1 MILHRLRDWLRP
13 ERIVDSMSVSGTG
26 YVGVDHTAVSR
37 IAFNE
42 ADERIYVYDRR
53 WRWSR

>member
-13 ERIVDSMSVSGTG
+13 ERCVFTFSPLKVPGPTSG
-26 YVGVDHTAVSR
+26 VR
-37 IAFNE
+37 FAFNE
-42 ADERIYVYDRR
+42 QDELVYAYARR